1 MRIVPTFLEYLKMTR
16 IPRRRSTIRRTYHI
30 DTRLTKQEFDTIKFK
45 AAATGVSASE
55 YLRSLGCNYPL
66 KSMVDQLAVDE
77 LIQARS
83 DLGRVGGLFKKW
95 LSEQEGRSGKIG
107 SKNYKEVD
115 DLVLD
120 LESKQEI
127 LLDAAKQLL
136 KSSK

>member
-1 MRIVPTFLEYLKMTR
+1 MYLTTAICVPNYGAFNMMKLLKAKRI
-16 IPRRRSTIRRTYHI
+16 YHI

-77 LIQARS
+77 LIQTRAA
-83 DLGRVGGLFKKW
+83 LGRVGGLFKKW
-95 LSEQEGRSGKIG
+95 LSEQEGRSGNLGSRSYQDINKIV
-107 SKNYKEVD
+107 E
-115 DLVLD
+115 D
-120 LESKQEI
+120 LESKQKQ
-127 LLDAAKQLL
+127 LLDAAQKIL